1 MAEVVGFHES
11 RYLTQQPNQLFN
23 VVCGSLRNVKTMR
36 LSPVWLTL
44 LTSSATLGFV
54 DAVQGQI
61 LDSTAETVAP
71 SPDIPNKE
79 SHQQLVQI
87 MAQSVKESIP
97 LIHQSLGVTSSK
109 SLPEKLAFTPFSG
122 VQENAVTEDKTLAF
136 TSLPEPQQ
144 LSDNSEQLAFTALP
158 QPQQLSEK
166 SEQLAFTSFSGVQE
180 NTVTEEQTLA
190 FSTLPQ
196 PQPLAENSEKLA
208 FTAFS

>member
-1 MAEVVGFHES
+1 MAGVVGFSQS

-71 SPDIPNKE
+71 SPDIPNQE
-79 SHQQLVQI
+79 NHQQLVQI
-87 MAQSVKESIP
+87 MARSVKESIP
-97 LIHQSLGVTSSK
+97 LIHQSLGVVSSK
-109 SLPEKLAFTPFSG
+109 SLPEKLAFTPFSE
-122 VQENAVTEDKTLAF
+122 VEENAITEDKTLAF
-136 TSLPEPQQ
+136 TS
-144 LSDNSEQLAFTALP
+144 
-158 QPQQLSEK
+158 
-166 SEQLAFTSFSGVQE
+166 
-180 NTVTEEQTLA
+180 
-190 FSTLPQ
+190 LPQ

-208 FTAFS
+208 FTPFSEVEENAITEDKTLAFTSLPQPQPLAENSEKLAFTPFSEVE